1 MNLILLFALHFF
13 NRLPFGVGVGVE
25 SSVFLEGTNEAPLKY
40 MNNFRGGGEIHA
52 PEQMQFFVEMFKILI
67 RG

>member
-1 MNLILLFALHFF
+1 MS
-13 NRLPFGVGVGVE
+13 PVWSGGVE

-40 MNNFRGGGEIHA
+40 MNNFGGGGQIHA

-67 RG
+67 HG